1 MIGILV
7 VSHGNLANEIV
18 SAART
23 IVGDIKNIEAVS
35 IGWNDNVEESREKIS
50 KALKRINIGKGVL
63 ILTDMFGGTP
73 TNISLTFLEKSK
85 VEIVTGVNLPMVI
98 KLCSIGDGELTA
110 IAQEI
115 RIQGQMSIYVA
126 SEILNKMKE
135 RNVSKQ

>member
-115 RIQGQMSIYVA
+115 RIQGQKSIYVA